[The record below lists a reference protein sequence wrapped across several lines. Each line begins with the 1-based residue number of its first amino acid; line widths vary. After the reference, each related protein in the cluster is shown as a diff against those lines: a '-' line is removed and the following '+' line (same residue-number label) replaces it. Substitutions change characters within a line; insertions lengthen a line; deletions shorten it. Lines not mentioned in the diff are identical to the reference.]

1 MSTSATSTTPQ
12 TTAEKIQ
19 VIIGEQQA
27 THYERSE
34 VIPALWTALVANQH
48 LLMVAPGGTGKSHL
62 TRDLAS
68 RVTGINYFEVA
79 LDETSTPDQIL
90 GAPDIKS
97 MVEDGKVRRVADGML
112 PMAHF
117 AFLDEFFNANGPAL
131 HSMMPILNERIF
143 HNNGKPVPTPL
154 RSAVM
159 ATNKL
164 NADQDQA
171 ALWDRVHHRHVVG
184 YVSDRDNLRSLVSEA
199 VLRSVSGYAAPQF
212 TTVTLEEID
221 AAHDEAMSLQI
232 SDLAFNTFLDVKE
245 ELERNGVIISTR
257 RVVEAMKG
265 VLATAWIAGHTEV
278 KVGDL
283 SVLRHML
290 WSTQDQISIVKNI
303 VLTACNPGEKKALD
317 LLDDLDK
324 LKAEYSQAS
333 DLDEIKANT
342 ASIDIFKKAQRIT
355 DEALPLLATA
365 QAAGAGTQ
373 RIEDLIGACDALRV
387 KIGKERFN
395 MDEAQIQAL
404 ATARR

>member
-1 MSTSATSTTPQ
+1 MTTPVSTTPA

-27 THYERSE
+27 SHYERSE
-34 VIPALWTALVANQH
+34 VIPAMWTALVAHQH
-48 LLMVAPGGTGKSHL
+48 LLMVAPGGTGKSFL

-68 RVTGINYFEVA
+68 RVTGMSYFEVA

-112 PMAHF
+112 PSAHF

-143 HNNGKPVPTPL
+143 HNTGKPVPTPL

-184 YVSDRDNLRSLVSEA
+184 FVSDRDNLRSLVSEA
-199 VLRSVSGYAAPQF
+199 VLRSVSGFTAPQF
-212 TTVTLEEID
+212 TTVTLEEVD
-221 AAHDEAMSLQI
+221 AAHDEAMSLPI

-245 ELERNGVIISTR
+245 ELERNGVVISTR

-265 VLATAWIAGHTEV
+265 VLATAWLAGHSEV

-290 WSTQDQISIVKNI
+290 WSAQDQISIVKNV

-355 DEALPLLATA
+355 DEALPLLTTA